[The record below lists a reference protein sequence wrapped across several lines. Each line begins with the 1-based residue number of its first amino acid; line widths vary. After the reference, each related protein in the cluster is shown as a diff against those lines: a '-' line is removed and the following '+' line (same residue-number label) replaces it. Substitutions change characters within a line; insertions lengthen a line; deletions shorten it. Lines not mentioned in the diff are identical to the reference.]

1 MFFFVGGKYFLV
13 VDGYF
18 KIMAEQ
24 FWGNTLLVASC
35 TDRLYKFSQKVSYRR
50 EYWIV
55 NYLIDWGEAGSSE
68 YTIGWVSHHC
78 CLNLTQ
84 KAWWSWEPWRGRRCP
99 SWMGQGSTRV
109 NHPGACS
116 YHPYPSI
123 QVTPHSPLGNTS
135 NKKIVNNQVQW
146 RIRIRM
152 DPELWPGSGS
162 GIIVWKRK
170 SDTGSW

>member
-1 MFFFVGGKYFLV
+1 
-13 VDGYF
+13 
-18 KIMAEQ
+18 MAEQ

-135 NKKIVNNQVQW
+135 NKKNCQQLSPVADPDPYGSGTLAW
-146 RIRIRM
+146 IRIRNYSM
-152 DPELWPGSGS
+152 KKKIRYW
-162 GIIVWKRK
+162 
-170 SDTGSW
+170 